1 MTMTEAPSILDSGV
15 LEKTAL
21 ETYVPPAKP
30 SLVGLS
36 RAELSDRV
44 GGIGVPEKQRKMRAQ
59 QLWHWMYVRGAQ
71 TFADMTNVSKD
82 MRAEL
87 EKHFT
92 VDRPEVVTE
101 QISNDGTRKW
111 LLRLP
116 GDGVG
121 RAHEVECVYIPE
133 TDRGTLCVS
142 SQVGCTLNCSFCHT
156 GTQRLV
162 RNLTAG
168 EIVGQIMVARDRLND
183 WIDRETPNGNR
194 LVTNIVMMGMG
205 EPLYNFDAVRDA
217 LLIVSDNE
225 GIGISRRRI
234 TLSTSGVVPNI
245 ARTGDEIGVML
256 AISLHAV
263 RDELRNELVPLNR
276 KYPIKELLDAC
287 RAYPGSSNSRR
298 ITFEYVMLKGV
309 NDSLDDARLLV
320 KLLKGIPA
328 KINLI
333 PFNPWPGSKY
343 ECSDWEQIEK
353 FSEYVFNAGYSS
365 PVRTPRGRDILAACG
380 QLKSETEKLSARE
393 RQALRAMAMTD

>member
-1 MTMTEAPSILDSGV
+1 MRQPLGK
-15 LEKTAL
+15 L
-21 ETYVPPAKP
+21 
-30 SLVGLS
+30 
-36 RAELSDRV
+36 RARQPD
-44 GGIGVPEKQRKMRAQ
+44 QRKMRAQ
-59 QLWHWMYVRGAQ
+59 QLWRWIYVRGAK
-71 TFADMTNVSKD
+71 TFDEMTNVSKAL
-82 MRAEL
+82 RAEL
-87 EKHFT
+87 ESHFT
-92 VDRPEVVTE
+92 VDRPEVVAE
-101 QISNDGTRKW
+101 QISEDGTRKW

-116 GDGVG
+116 GGHAAE

-168 EIVGQIMVARDRLND
+168 EIVGQVMIARDRLSD
-183 WIDRETPNGNR
+183 WIDRATPEGSR
-194 LVTNIVMMGMG
+194 LVSNIVMMGMG
-205 EPLYNFDAVRDA
+205 EPLYNFEAVRDA
-217 LLIVSDNE
+217 LAVVSDNE
-225 GIGISRRRI
+225 GIAISRRRI
-234 TLSTSGVVPNI
+234 TLSTSGVAPNI
-245 ARTGDEIGVML
+245 VRAGEEIGSML

-276 KYPIKELLDAC
+276 KYPIADLLQAC
-287 RAYPGSSNSRR
+287 RDYPGVSNARR

-309 NDSLDDARLLV
+309 NDSLDDARRLV

-333 PFNPWPGSKY
+333 PFNPWPGTAY
-343 ECSDWEQIEK
+343 ECSDWDQIEK
-353 FSEYVFNAGYSS
+353 FSEYIFNAGYSS

-380 QLKSETEKLSARE
+380 QLKSETGKLSARE